1 MNTNVYVSAR
11 RALNDY
17 DANRVSYSR
26 KKLIK
31 KEEEPF
37 VEPKKV
43 DTCIATGSPMD
54 VKNNK

>member
-17 DANRVSYSR
+17 DANRVTYSR
-26 KKLIK
+26 KKLAK
-31 KEEEPF
+31 KEEPF
-37 VEPKKV
+37 VEPKKT
-43 DTCIATGSPMD
+43 DIYIATGSPMD

>member
-17 DANRVSYSR
+17 DANRVTYSR
-26 KKLIK
+26 KKLVK
-31 KEEEPF
+31 KEEPF
-37 VEPKKV
+37 VEPKKT
-43 DTCIATGSPMD
+43 DICIATGSPMD

>member
-1 MNTNVYVSAR
+1 MNTNVYVSTR

-31 KEEEPF
+31 KEEPF

>member
-17 DANRVSYSR
+17 DVNRVSYSR

-31 KEEEPF
+31 KEEPF
-37 VEPKKV
+37 VEPKKT
-43 DTCIATGSPMD
+43 DICIATGSPMD